1 MTFQKELL
9 HNYHEFSTPEKV
21 KLGDGRALGSGNIRS
36 SMHFKVSN
44 PKPAVMYDVLYV
56 ACNLF
61 SVRAAAQ
68 KRNFVKFGRS
78 KCWIRGK
85 AGSLLGMGSVR
96 GKLYRLD
103 CECEKASPIPEQA
116 CEESLDLWHQRLGH
130 VNEKYLNTMSR
141 CEMVTGTQRNNF
153 CEGCVEGKMHR
164 QPFKSVEKHP

>member
-1 MTFQKELL
+1 
-9 HNYHEFSTPEKV
+9 
-21 KLGDGRALGSGNIRS
+21 
-36 SMHFKVSN
+36 
-44 PKPAVMYDVLYV
+44 MYDVPSM

-68 KRNFVKFGRS
+68 KGNFVKFGRS
-78 KCWIRGK
+78 KCWIRSK

-103 CECEKASPIPEQA
+103 CECENASPIPEQANSA

-141 CEMVTGTQRNNF
+141 CEMNENTQRN
-153 CEGCVEGKMHR
+153 ET
-164 QPFKSVEKHP
+164 